1 MDKVI
6 LLTNCPEECNPL
18 ISCIKSL
25 FPECK
30 IQVQPKQADGLE
42 HASSA
47 LEPSTAY
54 RMYINFAKSLRKR
67 MAENSC

>member
-6 LLTNCPEECNPL
+6 LLTDRPEECNPL
-18 ISCIKSL
+18 ISCLKLL

-30 IQVQPKQADGLE
+30 IQVQQKQAAGLE
-42 HASSA
+42 RASSA

-54 RMYINFAKSLRKR
+54 KMYINFAKSLRKR
-67 MAENSC
+67 IAENSC

>member
-6 LLTNCPEECNPL
+6 LLTNRPEECDSL

-30 IQVQPKQADGLE
+30 IKVQPKQAAELQRV
-42 HASSA
+42 SLA
-47 LEPSTAY
+47 LEPFDSE
-54 RMYINFAKSLRKR
+54 R
-67 MAENSC
+67 